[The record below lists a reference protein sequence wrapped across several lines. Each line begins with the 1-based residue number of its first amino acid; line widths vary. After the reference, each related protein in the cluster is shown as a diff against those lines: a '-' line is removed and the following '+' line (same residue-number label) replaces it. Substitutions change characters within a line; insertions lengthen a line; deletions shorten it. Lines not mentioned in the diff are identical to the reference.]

1 MIEISKYSWNHKVQL
16 RYNTIS
22 LSGHEQVLNSLE
34 LNYATDISNKQ
45 VDL

>member
-1 MIEISKYSWNHKVQL
+1 MREISKYSWNHKVQL
-16 RYNTIS
+16 RYNTS

-34 LNYATDISNKQ
+34 LNYTTDISNKQ